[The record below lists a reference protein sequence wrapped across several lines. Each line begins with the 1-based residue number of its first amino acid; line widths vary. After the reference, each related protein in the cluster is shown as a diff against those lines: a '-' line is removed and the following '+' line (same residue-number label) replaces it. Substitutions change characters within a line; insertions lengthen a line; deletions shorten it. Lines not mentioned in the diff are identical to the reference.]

1 MDGSAKPAD
10 ISKRFATY
18 AERREAEAL
27 SAILPGYDTL
37 VDRSGPDLIALRS
50 EWTDGLFGGP
60 FFRSADGTQPGLP
73 VVNLVFVQSRNGN
86 TIAAD
91 PSDLGGGATDKHLVY
106 EGLSRIDADAVL
118 AGATTAGSRSLVLSI
133 WHPQLVALRLARGKP
148 RHPRQVV
155 VTATGDLPL
164 EDGLMFAMPE
174 LGACLIAST
183 RIVPELRRRLA
194 GKPWVDIIDAGEPLS
209 MVHGLQQLHD
219 RGIRVVSA
227 IGGRRTAQAL
237 LEARTIA
244 DLYLTTSAIDAGVPN
259 TPFYTGPSLPLD
271 LVVEKAGRGI
281 EAGVRFHHY
290 RTAGLQP
297 RRWDN
302 YDSGDCGVRP

>member
-1 MDGSAKPAD
+1 MDGSAKQAEG
-10 ISKRFATY
+10 SGQGSARARFATY
-18 AERREAEAL
+18 VQRREAEAV
-27 SAILPGYDTL
+27 AAVLPGYATL
-37 VDRSGPDLIALRS
+37 VDRSGPDLIEISS

-60 FFRSADGTQPGLP
+60 FFRRADPSQPELP

-86 TIAAD
+86 TIAGD

-118 AGATTAGSRSLVLSI
+118 AGATTARSRSLVLSL

-164 EDGLMFAMPE
+164 EDGLMFALPE
-174 LGACLIAST
+174 LGADLIAST

-194 GKPWVDIIDAGEPLS
+194 DKPWVDIIDAGEPLS
-209 MVHGLQQLHD
+209 MVHGLRQLRA

-227 IGGRRTAQAL
+227 IGGRQTAQAL

-281 EAGVRFHHY
+281 EEGVRFHHFCL
-290 RTAGLQP
+290 R
-297 RRWDN
+297 
-302 YDSGDCGVRP
+302 